1 MKIPAA
7 QQNSIITN
15 YNYLLS
21 FTDNTL
27 ILLSALLHY
36 LDLLADYL
44 GNIQNEIESLSRDIC
59 LYLLS
64 ITKETVTHTNDLHQD
79 FWQFYMFEVTRRHLT
94 LKQKSYSKQM

>member
-1 MKIPAA
+1 M
-7 QQNSIITN
+7 
-15 YNYLLS
+15 S

-36 LDLLADYL
+36 LDILADCL
-44 GNIQNEIESLSRDIC
+44 KDLQVDLKSLSRDIC

-79 FWQFYMFEVTRRHLT
+79 FWQFYMFEVTRRNLT
-94 LKQKSYSKQM
+94 LKQKSYSKQL